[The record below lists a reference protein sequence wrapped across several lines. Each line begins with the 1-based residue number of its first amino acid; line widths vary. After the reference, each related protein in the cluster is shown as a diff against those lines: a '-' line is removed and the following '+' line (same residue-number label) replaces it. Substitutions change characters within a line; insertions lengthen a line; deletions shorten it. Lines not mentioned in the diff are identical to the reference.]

1 MDFNSE
7 HMQTTGCGIYESL
20 KPELL
25 PRLWLIYCDNPSD
38 SGKVHSTVKQR
49 WLAGDAAVVQGMQ
62 QVAQCA
68 ADGRW
73 EGPGGKEC
81 SGGEWRGT
89 LLLCRACSR
98 WHSALQR
105 AGGWGRAWQETT
117 AVLHPT

>member
-1 MDFNSE
+1 VSSPAAALQVYGGVVYMDFNSE

-68 ADGRW
+68 AEGRW
-73 EGPGGKEC
+73 VVMCVCGGGGA
-81 SGGEWRGT
+81 GGEGGRNRGQV
-89 LLLCRACSR
+89 CAASC
-98 WHSALQR
+98 
-105 AGGWGRAWQETT
+105 
-117 AVLHPT
+117 